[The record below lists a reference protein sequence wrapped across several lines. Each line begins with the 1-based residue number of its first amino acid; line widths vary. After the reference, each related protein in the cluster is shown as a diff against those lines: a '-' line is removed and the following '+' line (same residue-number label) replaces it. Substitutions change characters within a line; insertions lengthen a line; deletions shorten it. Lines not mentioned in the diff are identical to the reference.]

1 MQTCRGSHTH
11 TLVIDPKD
19 KENVYLYI
27 SGSAG
32 VRPAEE
38 LAGCSGADPD
48 KDPDTALFTI
58 VIIKVPVAHP
68 ELAKVVAS
76 PRIFTDPA
84 EREHER
90 ALEGRQPRRRNADD
104 VDDQRL
110 PRHHRPFGSRVGR
123 RRVFGQWDSAGHIQS
138 GESCAY

>member
-19 KENVYLYI
+19 KDNIYVYI

-58 VIIKVPVAHP
+58 VVIKVPLAHP

-76 PRIFTDPA
+76 PRIFTDP
-84 EREHER
+84 ETGNMNGLWKGGKHG
-90 ALEGRQPRRRNADD
+90 EGTQTTSMTRGCHDITIRSDLGLTSPIRCI
-104 VDDQRL
+104 L
-110 PRHHRPFGSRVGR
+110 
-123 RRVFGQWDSAGHIQS
+123 SAS
-138 GESCAY
+138 TP